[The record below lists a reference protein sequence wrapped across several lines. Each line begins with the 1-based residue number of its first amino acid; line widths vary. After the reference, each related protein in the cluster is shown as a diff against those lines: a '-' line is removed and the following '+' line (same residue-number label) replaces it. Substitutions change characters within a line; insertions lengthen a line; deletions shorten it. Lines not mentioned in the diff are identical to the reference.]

1 MPALGAASIPRTDDP
16 VDRALLERTLDLAE
30 LGRPAARPNP
40 VVGAVLALPDGT
52 VLATGHHPRRGEPHA
67 ERIALDDFQGE
78 VPADATLYVSL
89 EPCNHTGNQPPCTD
103 LLLQRGIRRVV
114 YASGDPNPITSGM
127 GPRRLVDAGV
137 AVLRGPSDLERAA
150 LQQNAGFHSQHLRGR
165 PYVLAKWAMTRNG
178 RVATGDP
185 AHRWISGPESR
196 SFVHYLRAGS
206 GAVAVGIGT
215 VLADDPSLD
224 VRGALADRTPVQPT
238 RVVYDRALQLP
249 HGSRLAQTARD
260 VPVLCIAAHNAPP
273 ERELA
278 LRQLGVDVW
287 RASAPE
293 IGSPCLLAAS
303 LQELGAR
310 DIQDVLLEAG
320 PRLIAA
326 FADADLVDSLICF
339 VAPFDAPADQP
350 GFDLDPPLSFVAR
363 ALAAPAIAS
372 GDDAQHA
379 ALVHAAWEFPG
390 ARPD

>member
-1 MPALGAASIPRTDDP
+1 MPALGAAAIPRTDDP
-16 VDRALLERTLDLAE
+16 IDRAQLQRTLDLAE

-52 VLATGHHPRRGEPHA
+52 VLASGYHPRRGEPHA
-67 ERIALDDFQGE
+67 ERVALDGLLGE

-103 LLLQRGIRRVV
+103 LIIERGIRRVV

-137 AVLRGPSDLERAA
+137 QVLRGPSDLERAA
-150 LQQNAGFHSQHLRGR
+150 LQQNAGFHSLHLRGR

-178 RVATGDP
+178 RVSTGDP
-185 AHRWISGPESR
+185 ERRWISGEQSR

-215 VLADDPSLD
+215 VLADDPALD
-224 VRGALADRTPVQPT
+224 VRGAIASRTPVPPT
-238 RVVYDRALQLP
+238 RVVYDRSLRLP
-249 HGSRLAQTARD
+249 LTSKLVLTAAD
-260 VPVLCIAAHNAPP
+260 APVLAIAAHDAAP

-278 LRQLGVDVW
+278 LREAGVDVW
-287 RASAPE
+287 RTPAPE
-293 IGSPCLLAAS
+293 PGTPCQLAAS
-303 LQELGAR
+303 LMELADRG
-310 DIQDVLLEAG
+310 IQDVLLEAG

-326 FADADLVDSLICF
+326 FAAVDLVDSMLAF
-339 VAPFDAPADQP
+339 VTPFDAPANQP
-350 GFDLDPPLSFVAR
+350 GFDLDNPLVVAV
-363 ALAAPAIAS
+363 LAAEPIMS
-372 GDDAQHA
+372 GEDEQYAT
-379 ALVHAAWEFPG
+379 LVHPAWDFPG